1 MDLSLPDPLV
11 MEATKELHGQ
21 GEDDRA
27 VLLGRDG
34 VQGLQVPARHRHDDD
49 SDNDDDDSDDY
60 DDDLIL

>member
-1 MDLSLPDPLV
+1 

-34 VQGLQVPARHRHDDD
+34 VQGLQVPARRWYD
-49 SDNDDDDSDDY
+49 SDNDDDDSDD
-60 DDDLIL
+60 